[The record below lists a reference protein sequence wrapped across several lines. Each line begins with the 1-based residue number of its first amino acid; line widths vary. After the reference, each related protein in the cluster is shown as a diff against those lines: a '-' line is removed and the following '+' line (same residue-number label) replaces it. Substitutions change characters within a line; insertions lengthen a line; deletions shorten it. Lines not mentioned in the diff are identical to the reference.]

1 MSIKISKTLLIP
13 PLLCF
18 HTYLLE
24 LLEWQG
30 CSSVEDEEVTEVVLL
45 LLVVEVASEFACEFT
60 EFEAVKMLVFGIIS
74 SRLRPFVS
82 GTKARENRKPKAEM
96 MA

>member
-1 MSIKISKTLLIP
+1 MEVT
-13 PLLCF
+13 
-18 HTYLLE
+18 
-24 LLEWQG
+24 
-30 CSSVEDEEVTEVVLL
+30 EVTEVVLL